1 MTTATKIRS
10 KLNTNKSKSTLS
22 NTVHWIIN
30 KELKQYETDLMEQ
43 LNITKRTQLYGHI
56 LKSTHEMLM
65 PRVN

>member
-22 NTVHWIIN
+22 KNVYWIIN

-56 LKSTHEMLM
+56 LKSIHEMVM

>member
-10 KLNTNKSKSTLS
+10 KLNTNKSKSTIS

-43 LNITKRTQLYGHI
+43 LNFLDFLHI
-56 LKSTHEMLM
+56 VLVKE
-65 PRVN
+65 R

>member
-22 NTVHWIIN
+22 KNVHWIIN

-56 LKSTHEMLM
+56 LKSIHEMVM